1 MRTYIK
7 KFENESEY
15 AAFVN
20 SSGFVTPNVSAW
32 EIESG
37 ETVVN
42 FNGTK
47 PDVEVPYVDLGLPS
61 GTLWAKENIKDE
73 NGNELYFAWGEVSG
87 YTAEQVG
94 IDKHFDWND
103 GTNDYIFGPFDWNDS
118 INHGMTKYN
127 NIDNKT
133 TLDADDDAATV
144 KWGSDWKIPTIEQF
158 DELISGT
165 TSAWTQVDSVSGVL
179 LTSKYNDNTLFFPSL
194 GSACLGEIFNGVI
207 EGKYWIDSLEN
218 YENDVLLANNFYF
231 SEQYANIYCS
241 SDNRFNG
248 LSVRPVR
255 KNS

>member
-1 MRTYIK
+1 MGKYFKR
-7 KFENESEY
+7 FENHSQYEQYIQSENY
-15 AAFVN
+15 I
-20 SSGFVTPNVSAW
+20 TPNISVCDDENKVHYNPIAITH
-32 EIESG
+32 E
-37 ETVVN
+37 
-42 FNGTK
+42 
-47 PDVEVPYVDLGLPS
+47 YVDLGLPS
-61 GTLWAKENIKDE
+61 GTLWATENIKDS
-73 NGNELYFAWGEVSG
+73 NGNDLYFAWGETQGYASG
-87 YTAEQVG
+87 QVG

-118 INHGMTKYN
+118 TNHGMTKYN

-133 TLDADDDAATV
+133 TLDSDDDAATV

-179 LTSKYNDNTLFFPSL
+179 LTSKYNDNTLFLPSL
-194 GSACLGEIFNGVI
+194 GSACLGEIFNGAI

-231 SEQYANIYCS
+231 SEQYATIYCS

-248 LSVRPVR
+248 FPVRPV
-255 KNS
+255 KNLLNQ